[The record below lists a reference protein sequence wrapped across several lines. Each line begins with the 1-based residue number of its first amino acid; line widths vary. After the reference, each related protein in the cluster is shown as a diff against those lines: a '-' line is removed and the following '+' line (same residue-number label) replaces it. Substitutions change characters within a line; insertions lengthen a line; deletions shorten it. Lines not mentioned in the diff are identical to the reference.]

1 MPSATTKIP
10 RSGIMRKL
18 SSFPDRMTPT
28 SVRPAEVM
36 CTRSLN
42 NHPVHQSDDPE
53 QIHCGAAA
61 TAFAL
66 FLLEGRRWR
75 FRAGLRLCRR
85 RLGCSW
91 FRRCRLCGRRPRGR
105 GGPRGRGNHH
115 HLLDHARPTTLRDTN
130 PIVRRLEYERD
141 VPEPNCG
148 PRRQWSLT
156 LDLVTVDESPIRR
169 IEVRQYPY
177 AFATL
182 QLRMG
187 GGDGFIGQDEVVVIS
202 PPVVAHGR
210 LDAEPLSLQRT
221 PAYKETRQGST
232 GRPRCGYDSVA
243 ALLRVTEPHPV
254 HGPRT
259 CSR

>member
-1 MPSATTKIP
+1 MIRRPP
-10 RSGIMRKL
+10 RSTL
-18 SSFPDRMTPT
+18 FPY
-28 SVRPAEVM
+28 
-36 CTRSLN
+36 
-42 NHPVHQSDDPE
+42 
-53 QIHCGAAA
+53 
-61 TAFAL
+61 
-66 FLLEGRRWR
+66 
-75 FRAGLRLCRR
+75 
-85 RLGCSW
+85 
-91 FRRCRLCGRRPRGR
+91 
-105 GGPRGRGNHH
+105 
-115 HLLDHARPTTLRDTN
+115 TTLFRS
-130 PIVRRLEYERD
+130 RRLEYERD

-202 PPVVAHGR
+202 PPDVDHGR

-232 GRPRCGYDSVA
+232 GRPRCRWDAVNGLLEALALRGGGGGGGGGGRRRGPRPVGGVGRGGGRGGGETQHPLA
-243 ALLRVTEPHPV
+243 ASR
-254 HGPRT
+254 HGPAGP
-259 CSR
+259 